1 MCFSSLPVLNNC
13 FYAQTS
19 LLIRAIQMLLCML
32 PFTLLIES
40 FHTSCFPLISL
51 FQHMYQNTPTKVYI
65 QTHLHTRTLI
75 LEDLNS
81 SLLCLFLLSA
91 YIVQLSLSLSLSI
104 YLSFLIYNEKSC
116 FCARPCQNYYGNTLA
131 LLSLP

>member
-13 FYAQTS
+13 FYSQTS
-19 LLIRAIQMLLCML
+19 LLIRATQMLLFML
-32 PFTLLIES
+32 PFALVIES

-51 FQHMYQNTPTKVYI
+51 SQHMYQNTPTKSYTQRDI
-65 QTHLHTRTLI
+65 HTRAHI

-81 SLLCLFLLSA
+81 SLLCLFLFSA
-91 YIVQLSLSLSLSI
+91 YVVKLSLSLSLS
-104 YLSFLIYNEKSC
+104 LIYKEKLC

-131 LLSLP
+131 FLSLL